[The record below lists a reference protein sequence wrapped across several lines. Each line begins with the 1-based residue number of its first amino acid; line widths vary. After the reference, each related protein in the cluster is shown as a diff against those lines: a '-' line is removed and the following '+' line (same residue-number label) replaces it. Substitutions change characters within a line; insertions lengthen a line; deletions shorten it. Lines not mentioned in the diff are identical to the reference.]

1 MITKKDFVSARYIDN
16 EKKNIEILLKND
28 NDEVNPHI
36 IEHDEE
42 SADFKSLVKIITVDE
57 LHESTVN
64 HNRVQRK
71 AFEES
76 IKIIAENEGLS
87 FKNLKQ
93 DEVFNI
99 IIDTLQEAID
109 EESLFRFKLKI
120 FDIPS
125 VKESKSRKIKADIR
139 KATTITGVIT
149 EFSKI

>member
-1 MITKKDFVSARYIDN
+1 MITKKTFISARYID
-16 EKKNIEILLKND
+16 EAKENIEILLKD
-28 NDEVNPHI
+28 GDITRPHI
-36 IEHDEE
+36 IEHDEA
-42 SADFKSLVKIITVDE
+42 SQDFKALTKLISIDE

-64 HNRVQRK
+64 YNREQRK

-93 DEVFNI
+93 DEIFDI
-99 IIDTLQEAID
+99 IVDTLQEVID
-109 EESLFRFKLKI
+109 EENLFRFKLKI

-125 VKESKSRKIKADIR
+125 VQESKSRKIKADIR
-139 KATTITGVIT
+139 KATTMTGVIA

>member
-1 MITKKDFVSARYIDN
+1 MFTKKNFVSARYID
-16 EKKNIEILLKND
+16 EAKENIEILLKD
-28 NDEVNPHI
+28 GDIIRPHI
-36 IEHDEE
+36 IEHDEA
-42 SADFKSLVKIITVDE
+42 SKDFKDLIKMVSVDDLYE
-57 LHESTVN
+57 KTVN
-64 HNRVQRK
+64 HNREQRE

-93 DEVFNI
+93 DEIFDIV
-99 IIDTLQEAID
+99 IDALQEEHN

-139 KATTITGVIT
+139 KATSITEAIV

>member
-1 MITKKDFVSARYIDN
+1 MITKKSFVSARYID
-16 EKKNIEILLKND
+16 EAKENIEILLKD
-28 NDEVNPHI
+28 GDIIRPHI
-36 IEHDEE
+36 IEHDEA
-42 SADFKSLVKIITVDE
+42 SKDFKDLIKMVSVDD
-57 LHESTVN
+57 LHEKTVN
-64 HNRVQRK
+64 HNREQRE

-93 DEVFNI
+93 DEIFDMV
-99 IIDTLQEAID
+99 IDALQEEHN

-139 KATTITGVIT
+139 KATSITEAIV